1 MSHLKNLRSFRNTQ
15 VRKPKIK
22 QKKAAFK
29 KQISFYEMLVDETFE
44 TTKEKKE
51 IVGFHRS
58 SYTERTTNKKT
69 ALNREHE
76 QRKQHFEQKDAFS
89 HPHFGHFRLDPR
101 LKQYAIYF
109 ACILMLMID

>member
-1 MSHLKNLRSFRNTQ
+1 MVRYEDVQLNLENQKSFS
-15 VRKPKIK
+15 VV
-22 QKKAAFK
+22 
-29 KQISFYEMLVDETFE
+29 VDHAVELREIIRRRWFE

-76 QRKQHFEQKDAFS
+76 QRKQHFEQLS
-89 HPHFGHFRLDPR
+89 LIH
-101 LKQYAIYF
+101 I
-109 ACILMLMID
+109 